1 MKAPDKIYLE
11 KFPSGVL
18 RGIWNDNIE
27 DCGRNEPIPY
37 IRKDALIKWMQ
48 NEIDSIYCGRQYV
61 GVSRDETIEV
71 ETLQKV
77 IDKLNSM

>member
-1 MKAPDKIYLE
+1 MKAPDKIYVEFSEEVNLAFTKQPFE
-11 KFPSGVL
+11 ETP
-18 RGIWNDNIE
+18 
-27 DCGRNEPIPY
+27 CY
-37 IRKDALIKWMQ
+37 IRKKALIKWMQ

-61 GVSRDETIEV
+61 GVSRDRTIEA